1 MIQGPGVSNPGL
13 SGRLLESR
21 YRVGAVIARGGM
33 STVYRG
39 VDTRLDRAVAIK
51 VMHAGYAAD
60 PEFVD
65 RFHREARAAAGLRSP
80 HVVAVYDQG
89 TDVTADQSTVFLVM
103 ELIDGGT
110 LRDLL
115 RSGPLDVPATLAVL
129 EPVLAALAAAH
140 AAGLV
145 HRDVKPE
152 NVLISS
158 RGEVKVADF
167 GLVRSTGAQ
176 TRATGNVILGTVA
189 YLSPE
194 QVATGASD
202 ARSDVYSAGLVGYEM
217 LTGHPPF
224 DGDNAINVAYQH
236 VHTDVPP
243 VTDEAPNVPLE
254 LDELILAATRRDPDR
269 RPRDAAAFLAAV
281 VSVRTRL
288 RLPRVLVPTPRPRAP
303 AAEFTNAPTDRAGR
317 GGTRLLPAVGPA
329 ADVTGQA
336 TTTRV
341 APDRNRSGRY
351 TADML
356 DAQQRRKR
364 RWRRWLIA
372 GAVIVL
378 LAVAAALGGWWLG
391 SGRWATMPATV
402 GMDRQHAVDAVQ
414 AAGLQASLAAAPDDS
429 AAAGSVMRTDPS
441 AGVRR
446 PRGSETTLVVSTG
459 RPTVPAI
466 AAGTTVGAATT
477 QLTAARLTARTDA
490 TQDQFNASVA
500 VGSVVGTNPASGT
513 RLTIG
518 APVTLIRSKG
528 KAPVAVPDVAGK
540 SVEDAQNALVAHGF
554 TLGKDEK
561 RFNADLA
568 DGSVLGSDP
577 AEGVLAPVGSAVS
590 LIRANSLTVPD
601 VRGRTADDARAAL
614 RSQGFTPTDGTP
626 TFDSGVPSGS
636 VVGTD
641 PVAGTRI
648 DPANPTVAVNS
659 STAVTVPPV
668 VGLSRSDAEQA
679 LTNLGLVAD
688 YSSFLTFGSSTV
700 YSQNPHAGDLVAPG
714 STIELSLLP

>member
-1 MIQGPGVSNPGL
+1 MTEGPGAKSPGL
-13 SGRLLESR
+13 SGRVLEGR

-39 VDTRLDRAVAIK
+39 MDTRLDRAVAIK

-60 PEFVD
+60 PDFVD

-89 TDVTADQSTVFLVM
+89 TDFTSDQSAVFLVM

-115 RSGPLDVPATLAVL
+115 RSGPLDVPVTLAVL
-129 EPVLAALAAAH
+129 EQVLAALAAAH

-167 GLVRSTGAQ
+167 GLVRTTGAQ

-202 ARSDVYSAGLVGYEM
+202 ARSDVYSAGLVAYEM

-224 DGDNAINVAYQH
+224 DGDNAINVAYKH

-281 VSVRTRL
+281 IGVRTRL
-288 RLPRVLVPTPRPRAP
+288 RLPRVLVPTPQPRA
-303 AAEFTNAPTDRAGR
+303 AASSAAPTDRAGR
-317 GGTRLLPAVGPA
+317 GGTRLMPAVGPHT
-329 ADVTGQA
+329 DLIGQA
-336 TTTRV
+336 TTARV
-341 APDRNRSGRY
+341 AADRARSGPPS
-351 TADML
+351 TDAL
-356 DAQQRRKR
+356 DAQRRRKR
-364 RWRRWLIA
+364 RWRRWLVA
-372 GAVIVL
+372 SAVIVL

-402 GMDRQHAVDAVQ
+402 GLDRQHAVAMVQ
-414 AAGLQASLAAAPDDS
+414 AAGLTAGLTTAADDTV
-429 AAAGSVMRTDPS
+429 ADGSVVRTDPT
-441 AGVRR
+441 AGTRR

-459 RPTVPAI
+459 RPAVPAI
-466 AAGTTVGAATT
+466 AVGTTVDLATT
-477 QLTAARLTARTDA
+477 ALTAARLTARTDT
-490 TQDQFNASVA
+490 TQDQYSVSVA
-500 VGSVVGTNPASGT
+500 AGLVVGTAPVSGT
-513 RLTIG
+513 RVKIG
-518 APVTLIRSKG
+518 TPITLIRSKG
-528 KAPVAVPDVAGK
+528 KAPVAVPEVAGK
-540 SVEDAQNALVAHGF
+540 SLDDAQNALMARGF

-561 RFNADLA
+561 RFSADVA
-568 DGSVLGSDP
+568 DGSVLSSDP
-577 AEGVLAPVGSAVS
+577 ASGVLAPSGSAVS
-590 LIRANSLTVPD
+590 LVRASSLTVPD
-601 VRGRTADDARAAL
+601 VRGQTAQDARATL
-614 RSQGFTPTDGTP
+614 RSHGFTPTDGIP
-626 TFDSGVPSGS
+626 TFDSAVAGGS
-636 VVGTD
+636 VMGTD

-648 DPANPTVAVNS
+648 DPANPTVALNT

-668 VGLSRSDAEQA
+668 VGLSRSDAEQQ
-679 LTNLGLVAD
+679 LSDLGLTAD

-714 STIELSLLP
+714 SAVELSLLP